1 MSIAERTAGGT
12 AVRAVDIGHDLIGPV
27 GADVAARLIAAST
40 DLSLILDD
48 AGFVR
53 DVAVGSLDLSGE
65 GLRDWVG
72 KPLAATMAGDSRDKA
87 AALLADASGGE
98 RPRPRQI
105 NHLTPRGAD
114 LPVRYT
120 AMRLGPGRVLLVGR
134 ELRALAALQRQLS
147 MAEQAVARDYARIGL
162 AEGRYRML
170 FHTSTEA
177 VLIIEPASFQILEA
191 NPALVRLAGLEAVG
205 VEGKNLLD
213 LIDPGSRD
221 EAETLLS
228 AIRLTARGDDV
239 LVRLRGGGPLLRLS
253 AALFRQDGAIR
264 CLVRL
269 IAISIGHD
277 PTAGDGA
284 AEIMSVIERLPDSF
298 VVTAP
303 DRRVRT
309 VNAAF
314 LELAQL
320 SIPEQARGE
329 RIDRWLGRTDVDVDA
344 IVATLRER
352 GQMRQF
358 ATVVRGEYGSREDVE
373 VTAVALDDVADPCL
387 GFLMRRTSQRQLAP
401 SGPAEHS
408 FSVERLRDLVGQVS
422 LKELVKETTD
432 EVERRCIEA
441 ALRLTRDNRA
451 SAAEMLGLSRQG
463 LYAKLRRYGLIGD
476 DDNDGGD

>member
-1 MSIAERTAGGT
+1 M
-12 AVRAVDIGHDLIGPV
+12 
-27 GADVAARLIAAST
+27 
-40 DLSLILDD
+40 
-48 AGFVR
+48 
-53 DVAVGSLDLSGE
+53 
-65 GLRDWVG
+65 
-72 KPLAATMAGDSRDKA
+72 
-87 AALLADASGGE
+87 
-98 RPRPRQI
+98 
-105 NHLTPRGAD
+105 
-114 LPVRYT
+114 
-120 AMRLGPGRVLLVGR
+120 
-134 ELRALAALQRQLS
+134 AALQRQLS
-147 MAEQAVARDYARIGL
+147 LAEQAVARDYARIGS

-170 FHTSTEA
+170 FHTSAEA
-177 VLIIEPASFQILEA
+177 VLIIEPATFQILEA
-191 NPALVRLAGLEAVG
+191 NPALVRLAGLEASG
-205 VEGKNLLD
+205 AEGRNLLD

-221 EAETLLS
+221 EAETLLT

-253 AALFRQDGAIR
+253 ATLFRQDGAIR

-269 IAISIGHD
+269 IAIPI
-277 PTAGDGA
+277 AQEAAEGDGA

-373 VTAVALDDVADPCL
+373 VTAVALDDVSDPCL
-387 GFLMRRTSQRQLAP
+387 GFLMRRTSQRQVAP
-401 SGPAEHS
+401 AGPAEQS
-408 FSVERLRDLVGQVS
+408 FSVDRLRELVGQVS

-463 LYAKLRRYGLIGD
+463 LYAKLRRYGLIGED
-476 DDNDGGD
+476 DADGGQE